1 MLKASRVMVNSDC
14 AAAPM
19 VVLVVNAFLSDSKR
33 LSPFMTTI
41 SSITQVREEYSS
53 IFSAA
58 SSKLLGMCC

>member
-14 AAAPM
+14 AAAPV

-33 LSPFMTTI
+33 LSPFMTT
-41 SSITQVREEYSS
+41 ITQVREEYSS